1 MIMNYYRRIDRTKVQ
16 FDFLVHREEVGFY
29 EKEII
34 AMGGRIYRAI
44 PIRPWS
50 YFRYFSCLD
59 HFFAE
64 HHDYVAVHSHIQENS
79 GHVFKYAHK
88 HGIKNLIAHSHIA
101 DLGFDIKFLFRQYG
115 KYYVHKYA
123 TENLACGV
131 DAGKFLYGRRPYK
144 LLNNAID
151 AEKFVFDADVRNI
164 MRKDLGIDDKFVVGS
179 VARFCPQKN
188 HIRMLEIFAELKR
201 SRKDAVLV
209 LVGSGEEKNKI
220 ETKITQ
226 LNLGSSV
233 KLLGNRS
240 DINKVLQ
247 AFDVFF
253 MPSLFEGLPVSVI
266 EAQASGLPCVLSDTV
281 DLRVDITGV
290 VSFVSLNEGNDIWA
304 RTLCG
309 CSSVPRKNMYKNIVD
324 AGYDVMCNVQFL
336 LDRYLQIRVY

>member
-16 FDFLVHREEVGFY
+16 FDFLVHRKEVGFY

-34 AMGGRIYRAI
+34 AMGGRIYRVI

-50 YFRYFSCLD
+50 YLRYFSCLD
-59 HFFAE
+59 HFFAD

-88 HGIKNLIAHSHIA
+88 YGIKNLIAHSHIA
-101 DLGFDIKFLFRQYG
+101 DLGIDIKFLFRQYG

-131 DAGKFLYGRRPYK
+131 DAGKFLYGTRSYK

-151 AEKFVFDADVRNI
+151 AEKFVFNAEVRD
-164 MRKDLGIDDKFVVGS
+164 MVRKELGVEGKFVVGS

-201 SRKDAVLV
+201 LRNDSVLV
-209 LVGSGEEKNKI
+209 LVGTGNEQNKI
-220 ETKITQ
+220 EAKIAQ
-226 LNLGSSV
+226 LNLVPSV

-281 DLRVDITGV
+281 DPRVDISGI

-304 RTLCG
+304 KVMCEKSGAL
-309 CSSVPRKNMYKNIVD
+309 RKNMYKNIVG
-324 AGYDVMCNVQFL
+324 AGYDVMGNVQFL
-336 LDRYLQIRVY
+336 LDRYLQF

>member
-50 YFRYFSCLD
+50 YIRYFSCLD

-64 HHDYVAVHSHIQENS
+64 HHDYIAVHSHIQENS

-101 DLGFDIKFLFRQYG
+101 DLGIDIKFLFRQYG

-123 TENLACGV
+123 TENLSCGV
-131 DAGKFLYGRRPYK
+131 DAGNFLYGKRPFK

-151 AEKFVFDADVRNI
+151 AEKFIFNPEL
-164 MRKDLGIDDKFVVGS
+164 RKEIRQNLGVDNNLVVGS

-188 HIRMLEIFAELKR
+188 HIRMLEIFAELR
-201 SRKDAVLV
+201 HFRPDALLF
-209 LVGSGEEKNKI
+209 LVGSGEEQGKI
-220 ETKITQ
+220 ESKIDQ
-226 LNLGSSV
+226 LDLKSSV
-233 KLLGNRS
+233 RLLGNRS
-240 DINKVLQ
+240 DINCVLQ
-247 AFDVFF
+247 AFDIFF

-281 DLRVDITGV
+281 DPKVDITGNV
-290 VSFVSLNEGNDIWA
+290 CFVSLREGNDIWA
-304 RTLCG
+304 EKIVQCAAT
-309 CSSVPRKNMYKNIVD
+309 PRKNMYDSIVS
-324 AGYDVMCNVQFL
+324 AGYDVKGNVQFL
-336 LDRYLQIRVY
+336 LDRYLSSKR